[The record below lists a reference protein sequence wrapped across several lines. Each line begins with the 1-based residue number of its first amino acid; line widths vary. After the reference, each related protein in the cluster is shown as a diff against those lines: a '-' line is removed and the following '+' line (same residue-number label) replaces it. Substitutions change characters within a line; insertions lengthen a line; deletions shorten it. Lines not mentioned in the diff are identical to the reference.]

1 MAEPV
6 KCTACARMFNA
17 TFKRCPFCNA
27 PAPAARTRI
36 DFSAVAEQMIA
47 ANRPLLAL
55 EFHPAAV
62 AALDAFFELTWGTE
76 GKAPNDDGWRPNA
89 RQQNV
94 IIGFGAFLGELF
106 RRESGGAW
114 QDDPAQPDNPYAA
127 RVVLPGGTLV
137 FPISKVHRRLQN
149 GHEEAFVPLHH
160 FVRQTLGVQATAAE
174 IPGWLRQAKHFDGVS
189 RPDLA
194 AGFYERA
201 LGLGPTPAERQEIE
215 QLLATARENARL
227 AQSEAAAVTEDDPSP
242 ESEPEPPPQAALPA
256 PAPAA
261 GPAPAPPTPQDPAAR
276 LAQIEQIQ
284 DLGEAVAAYARFNAD
299 HPELADPWRERGVG
313 LAMLGRGEEAL
324 PCFDRA
330 IELEPDEPASYDHK
344 AVTLTRLGRLDEAV
358 RTLDE
363 GLRHRPSA
371 GVLLARRGVFLTMLE
386 RTDEAMRSFDEAI
399 RADPQYLETWAYKGD
414 LEERLGRTADAI
426 ASLRYYLARKG
437 ESQEKRV
444 LVVRRQLQALE
455 KAGSA

>member
-1 MAEPV
+1 
-6 KCTACARMFNA
+6 
-17 TFKRCPFCNA
+17 
-27 PAPAARTRI
+27 
-36 DFSAVAEQMIA
+36 MIA

-76 GKAPNDDGWRPNA
+76 GKAPNDDSWRPTPG
-89 RQQNV
+89 QQNV

-137 FPISKVHRRLQN
+137 FPISKVFRRLQN
-149 GHEEAFVPLHH
+149 GHEETFVPLHQ
-160 FVRQTLGVQATAAE
+160 FVRQTLGIQATAAE
-174 IPGWLRQAKHFDGVS
+174 IPGWLRQARHFEGVS

-194 AGFYERA
+194 TGFYERA
-201 LGLGPTPAERQEIE
+201 LALGPAPAERQQIE

-227 AQSEAAAVTEDDPSP
+227 EPGETDTADDPSP
-242 ESEPEPPPQAALPA
+242 APEPPPQAAPPA
-256 PAPAA
+256 PAPAPPST
-261 GPAPAPPTPQDPAAR
+261 PAPAAPMPHDPAAR
-276 LAQIEQIQ
+276 LARIEQIE
-284 DLGEAVAAYARFNAD
+284 DLGEAVEAYARFNAD
-299 HPELADPWRERGVG
+299 HPELAEPWRERGVG
-313 LAMLGRGEEAL
+313 LTMLGRGEEAL
-324 PCFDRA
+324 ACFDRA
-330 IELEPDEPASYDHK
+330 IQLEPGEPKGYDHK
-344 AVTLTRLGRLDEAV
+344 AVTLARLGRLDDAV

-363 GLRHRPSA
+363 GLRHRPGS
-371 GVLLARRGVFLTMLE
+371 GTLLARRGVFLTMLE
-386 RTDEAMRSFDEAI
+386 RMDEAMRSFDEAI

-414 LEERLGRTADAI
+414 LEQRLGRTADAI

-444 LVVRRQLQALE
+444 LVVRGQLQKLE
-455 KAGSA
+455 RPS